1 LDIKK
6 NKKHK
11 MENTKIK
18 TDDISFGLF
27 LSTMDT
33 NALIEIVRENLNSE
47 VVVKVILEN
56 DDLQNDCITI
66 LFNDEINLPTAFK
79 KKMLV
84 EELNLSEDDEIMN
97 YMSLL
102 FSKKMII
109 NTILEYSDEGARLD
123 IIETLNSWNPPP
135 PMTINYN

>member
-1 LDIKK
+1 
-6 NKKHK
+6 

-33 NALIEIVRENLNSE
+33 NALIDIVRENLNSE

-66 LFNDEINLPTAFK
+66 LFNDEMNLPPAFK
-79 KKMLV
+79 KKMLA

-102 FSKKMII
+102 FSKRLMI
-109 NTILEYSDEGARLD
+109 NTIIECTDKYARED
-123 IIETLNSWNPPP
+123 IIYNQNFWRENRVCGINLN
-135 PMTINYN
+135 

>member
-1 LDIKK
+1 
-6 NKKHK
+6 

-33 NALIEIVRENLNSE
+33 NALVEIVRENLTSE

-66 LFNDEINLPTAFK
+66 LFNDEMNLPSAFK
-79 KKMLV
+79 KKMLA

-135 PMTINYN
+135 PMNINYN

>member
-1 LDIKK
+1 
-6 NKKHK
+6 

-33 NALIEIVRENLNSE
+33 NALTEIVRENLNSE

-79 KKMLV
+79 KKMLA

-135 PMTINYN
+135 PMNINYN

>member
-1 LDIKK
+1 
-6 NKKHK
+6 

-33 NALIEIVRENLNSE
+33 NALVEIVRENLTSE

-66 LFNDEINLPTAFK
+66 LFNDEMNLPPAFK
-79 KKMLV
+79 KKMLA

-102 FSKKMII
+102 FSKRLMI
-109 NTILEYSDEGARLD
+109 NTIIECTDKYARED
-123 IIETLNSWNPPP
+123 IIYNQNFWRGNRVCGIDLN
-135 PMTINYN
+135 

>member
-1 LDIKK
+1 
-6 NKKHK
+6 

-33 NALIEIVRENLNSE
+33 NALTEIVRENLNSE

>member
-1 LDIKK
+1 
-6 NKKHK
+6 
-11 MENTKIK
+11 MQNTKIK
-18 TDDISFGLF
+18 TDDISFSLF

-33 NALIEIVRENLNSE
+33 NALNEIVRENLNSE

-66 LFNDEINLPTAFK
+66 LFNDEMNLPPAFK
-79 KKMLV
+79 KKMLA

-102 FSKKMII
+102 FSKRLMI
-109 NTILEYSDEGARLD
+109 NTIIECTDKYARED
-123 IIETLNSWNPPP
+123 IIYNQNFWRENRVCGINLN
-135 PMTINYN
+135 

>member
-1 LDIKK
+1 
-6 NKKHK
+6 

-33 NALIEIVRENLNSE
+33 NALTEIVRENLTSD

-66 LFNDEINLPTAFK
+66 LFNDDMNLPPAFK
-79 KKMLV
+79 KKMLA

-102 FSKKMII
+102 FSKKLII

>member
-1 LDIKK
+1 
-6 NKKHK
+6 
-11 MENTKIK
+11 MQNTKIK
-18 TDDISFGLF
+18 TDDISFSLF

-33 NALIEIVRENLNSE
+33 NALTEIVRENLNSE

-66 LFNDEINLPTAFK
+66 LFNDEMNLPPAFK
-79 KKMLV
+79 KKMLA

-102 FSKKMII
+102 FSKRLMI
-109 NTILEYSDEGARLD
+109 NTIIECTDEYARED
-123 IIETLNSWNPPP
+123 IIYNQNFWRENRVCGINLN
-135 PMTINYN
+135 

>member
-1 LDIKK
+1 
-6 NKKHK
+6 

-66 LFNDEINLPTAFK
+66 LFNDDMNLSPAFK
-79 KKMLV
+79 KKMLA

-102 FSKKMII
+102 FSKKMMI

>member
-1 LDIKK
+1 
-6 NKKHK
+6 
-11 MENTKIK
+11 MQNTKIK
-18 TDDISFGLF
+18 TDDISFSLF

-33 NALIEIVRENLNSE
+33 NALNEIVRENLNSE

-66 LFNDEINLPTAFK
+66 LFNDEMNLPPAFK
-79 KKMLV
+79 KKMLA

-102 FSKKMII
+102 FSKRLMI
-109 NTILEYSDEGARLD
+109 NTIIECTDKYARED
-123 IIETLNSWNPPP
+123 IIYNQNFWREKRVCGINLN
-135 PMTINYN
+135 